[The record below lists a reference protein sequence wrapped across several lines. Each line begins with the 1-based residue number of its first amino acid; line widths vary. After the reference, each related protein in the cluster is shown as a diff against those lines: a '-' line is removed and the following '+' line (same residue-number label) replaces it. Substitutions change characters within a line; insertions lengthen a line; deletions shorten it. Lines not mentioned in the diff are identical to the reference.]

1 MVEKRIEEASYE
13 VGEMFSRV
21 KDIAHYPN
29 YPHSVT
35 FTTVNDEVFLWTED
49 EEEATKQAK
58 EQMQNLF
65 DDIGIT
71 AWNQDFI
78 ESIVPD
84 DFVDFVEPAYQAV
97 NENNDYTLSR
107 SNAWLPFL
115 DEIFEES
122 IKADGVGHTLSGY
135 DGKEIELKHGL
146 AYRTN

>member
-1 MVEKRIEEASYE
+1 MNIHIENASYE
-13 VGEMFSRV
+13 ISEMFSSI

-29 YPHSVT
+29 YPHSAT
-35 FTTVNDEVFLWTED
+35 FTTTNDEEFLWVED
-49 EEEATKQAK
+49 NEEAEKQTKL
-58 EQMQNLF
+58 QMQDLF

-84 DFVDFVEPAYQAV
+84 DFVDFVDPAFKAV
-97 NENNDYTLSR
+97 MENNDYTLSR

-122 IKADGVGHTLSGY
+122 IKSDGVAHTLSGY
-135 DGKEIELKHGL
+135 DGEEIELKHGL
-146 AYRTN
+146 AYRLN

>member
-35 FTTVNDEVFLWTED
+35 FTTVNDEEFLWTED

-84 DFVDFVEPAYQAV
+84 DYVDFVDPAFKSV
-97 NENNDYTLSR
+97 MENNDYTLSK

-122 IKADGVGHTLSGY
+122 LRSDGVGHTLSGY
-135 DGKEIELKHGL
+135 DGKEISLESGL
-146 AYRTN
+146 LYRLN

>member
-13 VGEMFSRV
+13 VSEMFSRV

-29 YPHSVT
+29 YPHSAT
-35 FTTVNDEVFLWTED
+35 FTTVNDEEFLWVED
-49 EEEATKQAK
+49 NEEAEKQTKL
-58 EQMQNLF
+58 QMQDLF

-78 ESIVPD
+78 ESIVPG
-84 DFVDFVEPAYQAV
+84 DFVDFVDPAFKAAM
-97 NENNDYTLSR
+97 ENNDYTLSR

-122 IKADGVGHTLSGY
+122 IKSDGVEHTLSGY
-135 DGKEIELKHGL
+135 DGKEISLESGL
-146 AYRTN
+146 LYRLN

>member
-35 FTTVNDEVFLWTED
+35 FTTVNDEEFLWTED

-84 DFVDFVEPAYQAV
+84 DYVDFVDPAFKSV
-97 NENNDYTLSR
+97 MENNDYTLSK

-122 IKADGVGHTLSGY
+122 LRADGVGHTLSGY
-135 DGKEIELKHGL
+135 DGNEISLESGL
-146 AYRTN
+146 LYRLN

>member
-1 MVEKRIEEASYE
+1 MNIHIKNASYE
-13 VGEMFSRV
+13 VGEMFSKV
-21 KDIAHYPN
+21 NDIAHYPN
-29 YPHSVT
+29 YPHAVT
-35 FTTVNDEVFLWTED
+35 MTTVNDEEFLWVES

-71 AWNQDFI
+71 AWNQSFV

-84 DFVDFVEPAYQAV
+84 DFVDFVDPAFQAV

-115 DEIFEES
+115 DELFEES
-122 IKADGVGHTLSGY
+122 IRADGIGHTLSGY
-135 DGKEIELKHGL
+135 DGEEIELKHGL
-146 AYRTN
+146 LYRTN